1 MSDAVN
7 GDLSP
12 QERAT
17 ALSKMSPEDR
27 NAALKAMTKEERA
40 ATFQHIPKFH
50 KGDKQAKKKGR
61 WTDTAE
67 KTPTET
73 ETKPLLE
80 PAHFE
85 ECDYRARC
93 GKSLSP
99 KSSLQA
105 LDEALSRPIQQLQ
118 LGTLEHVI
126 AIPGAR
132 LFGTTVSTPGA
143 ALSRCTAGGSGLL
156 KYTFPALAVLHFV
169 WRPIL
174 FSLFHA
180 LFCLYILLLPAKRL
194 IGRQRPHP
202 KIGPPRL
209 LNIRA
214 KVDHELMS
222 FPSGDSSQA
231 AVVIGTIY
239 VWASMETSLAAAV
252 LLLIPLCMFGRVYFL
267 CHWALDTVV
276 GASLGLAAVALTQ
289 IYIGALNVTLTH
301 VAVPMTAVGFLY
313 VGLMV
318 LNKLGVLKTIVST
331 GNDMA

>member
-1 MSDAVN
+1 
-7 GDLSP
+7 
-12 QERAT
+12 
-17 ALSKMSPEDR
+17 
-27 NAALKAMTKEERA
+27 LKAMTKEERA
-40 ATFQHIPKFH
+40 ATFQHIPKFSS
-50 KGDKQAKKKGR
+50 GDKEAKKKGR

-67 KTPTET
+67 TPTVSAES
-73 ETKPLLE
+73 LLVQ
-80 PAHFE
+80 PALFE

-99 KSSLQA
+99 KSGLQA

-118 LGTLEHVI
+118 LGALEHVI

-132 LFGTTVSTPGA
+132 LF
-143 ALSRCTAGGSGLL
+143 GGSGLL

-169 WRPIL
+169 WRPLL

-239 VWASMETSLAAAV
+239 VWASMETPLAAAV

-289 IYIGALNVTLTH
+289 IYIGAPNVTLTH

-313 VGLMV
+313 VGLTV